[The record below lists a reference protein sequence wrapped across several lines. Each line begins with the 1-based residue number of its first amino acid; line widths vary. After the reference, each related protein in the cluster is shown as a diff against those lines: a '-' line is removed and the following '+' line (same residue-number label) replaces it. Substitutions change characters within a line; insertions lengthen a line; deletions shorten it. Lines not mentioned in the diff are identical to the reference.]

1 MDFCSN
7 KLLILILELFILLA
21 LFAFADTLANN
32 ILSCLRNNSAEILC
46 FKRNINCFTNL
57 CTLAKLKRIINK
69 NICILIFNFFNN
81 IFTNINFNLFFF
93 RINIAENNI
102 FIVKIFTL
110 CSYNCWRLSCCCAAS
125 ASNRASGG

>member
-7 KLLILILELFILLA
+7 KLLVFILEFFILLA
-21 LFAFADTLANN
+21 LFTLADTLADNV
-32 ILSCLRNNSAEILC
+32 LGSLRNNSSEILC
-46 FKRNINCFTNL
+46 FKRNIYCFANL
-57 CTLAKLKRIINK
+57 CALAKFKCIINK